1 MPWGVGA
8 RDVALT
14 QGNALQGD
22 LLQGSLCQWCRCLLY
37 VDTAALGCAF
47 LFCWAFY
54 GPSYSGYIYICI
66 MRIGA
71 TFIEFL
77 VTFWF
82 FFFFFST
89 NKNLKLY
96 IRVFSCERKEEEW
109 KRESIVMGCEVLIVV
124 TAGVVSTSSLFT
136 MCRSVMGMV

>member
-66 MRIGA
+66 MSDGKD
-71 TFIEFL
+71 TLPGEFY
-77 VTFWF
+77 WAPAG
-82 FFFFFST
+82 
-89 NKNLKLY
+89 
-96 IRVFSCERKEEEW
+96 REESSQCSVR
-109 KRESIVMGCEVLIVV
+109 REDGWMDGGMGRRLD
-124 TAGVVSTSSLFT
+124 
-136 MCRSVMGMV
+136 R